1 METSYFSNITTLEE
15 LNKEWKRLMLLHH
28 PDRGG
33 SEETTKE
40 INSQRDKREE
50 EIELDF
56 VRGNNRSY
64 DYQREAYKGR
74 NHAQNYD
81 FNMRDFYDQFFTNVG
96 LDWQR
101 LFKDFEKKY
110 NSAKDKK
117 YEDTIIFDDHTAED
131 IKKEKESHYTYYNP
145 RYQGEPAKDIPI
157 WIAVIAGTQE
167 EYLRHT
173 RTLPYET
180 ARKCRFISC
189 AWECEG
195 KFFSEIITTGTW
207 YDLDLNFK
215 LLHILK
221 ERLVR

>member
-1 METSYFSNITTLEE
+1 MKTSYFSHITTLEE

-40 INSQRDKREE
+40 INSQRDKREK
-50 EIELDF
+50 EIELGYT
-56 VRGNNRSY
+56 GNSRSY
-64 DYQREAYKGR
+64 DYQRAAYK
-74 NHAQNYD
+74 HYD
-81 FNMRDFYDQFFTNVG
+81 FANNYWST
-96 LDWQR
+96 

-110 NSAKDKK
+110 DSAKSKEE
-117 YEDTIIFDDHTAED
+117 YRNIIFDDHTVYATRYAAYD
-131 IKKEKESHYTYYNP
+131 QAKEP
-145 RYQGEPAKDIPI
+145 L

-167 EYLRHT
+167 EYLRYT
-173 RTLPYET
+173 KTLPYET
-180 ARKCRFISC
+180 ARECRFISC
-189 AWECEG
+189 EWECEG